1 MRCGAFP
8 LADDPYILHSQ
19 LGVVDPEPVAL
30 VAACPFAEEFIRKV
44 RAPRLPKQL
53 LVAEQAAIYRTIPE
67 ATVGANGLTDL
78 HAPMIENLAGVP
90 VYLFKGVVHHV
101 PSYASRSAFGYAQS
115 PFTYSVAYHRLYG
128 TGNGTLVLRILR
140 WGRRSFALLRAERCE
155 SAPGIE

>member
-30 VAACPFAEEFIRKV
+30 AAACPFAEEFIRKV

-53 LVAEQAAIYRTIPE
+53 FVAEQAAIYRTIPE

-90 VYLFKGVVHHV
+90 VYLFKGVH
-101 PSYASRSAFGYAQS
+101 
-115 PFTYSVAYHRLYG
+115 
-128 TGNGTLVLRILR
+128 
-140 WGRRSFALLRAERCE
+140 LLRSLPPVIRNREWYPSPAN
-155 SAPGIE
+155 PTVGTT